1 MVWPSRFHIY
11 PVYTEQKLSESRS
24 GSRSRLR
31 SGSRPEDVLVHTG
44 HAYSIQQSASYC
56 CSLFSHCYIV
66 DNPDRNPDRVFTPN

>member
-11 PVYTEQKLSESRS
+11 PVYTEQKLSESRC

-44 HAYSIQQSASYC
+44 HA
-56 CSLFSHCYIV
+56 LFNTTKRIILLFIV
-66 DNPDRNPDRVFTPN
+66 